1 MERNLFGI
9 QCKYRYEQ
17 QLVRHKEKYR
27 RGLYSSLSSVH
38 QQQFDSLKPDSQQK
52 NLNLISVQEGETF
65 IEDDD
70 VVIDEGNICCY
81 LEMLIEITKGYSQM
95 MQMDDPDAHEEV
107 YPLSRYSP
115 ETQLKMK
122 IVLFIRHANINK
134 TNSSALLN
142 LIRGISAIEIPNNC
156 DRLWND
162 LNVKFSYKTI
172 IYCSSCF
179 KKLQHIKQRCFNDEY
194 QNQMHKINSELIL
207 FDVADEIH
215 SIAIKNYHLIK

>member
-27 RGLYSSLSSVH
+27 RGLYSSFSSVH
-38 QQQFDSLKPDSQQK
+38 QQQFDSLKPDSQEK
-52 NLNLISVQEGETF
+52 NLNLINVQEGEIL

-70 VVIDEGNICCY
+70 AVIDEDFDN
-81 LEMLIEITKGYSQM
+81 EIQM
-95 MQMDDPDAHEEV
+95 MQMDDPDAHEEI

-122 IVLFIRHANINK
+122 VVLFIRQANINK

-156 DRLWND
+156 DKLWNN

-179 KKLQHIKQRCFNDEY
+179 KKLQHIKQRCSNNEY
-194 QNQMHKINSELIL
+194 QNQMHKIN
-207 FDVADEIH
+207 
-215 SIAIKNYHLIK
+215 